1 MVSYTNA
8 LQRKWLLFYGGLVR
22 FSDTPACN
30 GIDVEVFFTEE
41 KGHYP
46 ALDYIKKICN
56 TCPVRVEC
64 SNYAIKHL
72 VHGIWAGT
80 TKKERDRYRSKH
92 GIIGETIVSESIFKI

>member
-1 MVSYTNA
+1 M
-8 LQRKWLLFYGGLVR
+8 K

-56 TCPVRVEC
+56 TCPVRTEC
-64 SNYAIKHL
+64 FDYAIDNL
-72 VHGIWAGT
+72 VHGLWAGT
-80 TKKERDRYRSKH
+80 TKDERDKYRSKH
-92 GIIGETIVSESIFKI
+92 GIVGKTVVPMSVFDDVYYSKPE